1 MTTVTSGLYEQL
13 KDDLGY
19 LKLVR
24 AAELLPSLLD
34 RARTDGLTH
43 AQFLAELL
51 AEEAAATRNR
61 RMAARLR
68 FAHFPARRTLDQ
80 FDFDFQPSVDPK
92 LVQDL
97 ASLRFVPRGARC
109 CCSASPAAAR
119 ATVRLGLGDHGAC
132 RRASWT
138 VGADPKSHWPRAVR
152 LGVELSSD
160 AVKGLLARRAS
171 AIARRSRVD
180 RWQAGVG
187 NPGRPE

>member
-1 MTTVTSGLYEQL
+1 MTTQTPSGLYEQL

-34 RARTDGLTH
+34 RARADGLTH

-80 FDFDFQPSVDPK
+80 FGLELP
-92 LVQDL
+92 
-97 ASLRFVPRGARC
+97 AMPRWAL
-109 CCSASPAAAR
+109 
-119 ATVRLGLGDHGAC
+119 T
-132 RRASWT
+132 
-138 VGADPKSHWPRAVR
+138 
-152 LGVELSSD
+152 
-160 AVKGLLARRAS
+160 
-171 AIARRSRVD
+171 
-180 RWQAGVG
+180 
-187 NPGRPE
+187 GR